1 MSLEKTNLVTKVALN
16 PQFVYP
22 KRGWNWSFRS
32 GWTKFCSSHSTCF
45 QSVTYSCYSTYF
57 QSVIFS
63 WESMYC
69 QSVIQIN
76 FSPYSYSTQKQRNR
90 CKARWWKT
98 KRERKRPMFHSA
110 RTIQT
115 RKRAVT
121 RKTKTKQRRKRPMQS
136 RKRNGWIIKK
146 ECTLEAEILV
156 DIDHGSTP
164 FDIFQMVTGMKER
177 LEIIF
182 TETNRY
188 AIQKGRNFS
197 NNNSNNKTDK
207 SYKIR
212 PVMEHLN
219 KVFAESLSNSLF
231 QSVEEHVQV

>member
-1 MSLEKTNLVTKVALN
+1 
-16 PQFVYP
+16 
-22 KRGWNWSFRS
+22 
-32 GWTKFCSSHSTCF
+32 
-45 QSVTYSCYSTYF
+45 
-57 QSVIFS
+57 
-63 WESMYC
+63 
-69 QSVIQIN
+69 
-76 FSPYSYSTQKQRNR
+76 
-90 CKARWWKT
+90 
-98 KRERKRPMFHSA
+98 MFHSA

>member
-1 MSLEKTNLVTKVALN
+1 
-16 PQFVYP
+16 
-22 KRGWNWSFRS
+22 
-32 GWTKFCSSHSTCF
+32 
-45 QSVTYSCYSTYF
+45 
-57 QSVIFS
+57 
-63 WESMYC
+63 
-69 QSVIQIN
+69 
-76 FSPYSYSTQKQRNR
+76 
-90 CKARWWKT
+90 
-98 KRERKRPMFHSA
+98 
-110 RTIQT
+110 
-115 RKRAVT
+115 
-121 RKTKTKQRRKRPMQS
+121 MQS
-136 RKRNGWIIKK
+136 RKRTGWIIKK